1 MLVSYI
7 YCTTMDA
14 LIFGKSGVLLQQGIQ
29 TQPRLVLGKDVL
41 LHYIDFQL
49 VIEVVSETR
58 GVTL

>member
-1 MLVSYI
+1 
-7 YCTTMDA
+7 MDA